1 MRNKHSNIIW
11 GLIFFCLFL
20 ITACSG
26 GGGGDETTY
35 VVLTEPNLLLSES
48 SYDFGGIVVKNSAER
63 QFTITNTGNR
73 DLRITSFSSSDAQ
86 FIVPTVSDN
95 CSGKSLA
102 PNGSCTFIARFTPA
116 LYGAQSGNISIAADD
131 PATIPLRGDGW
142 LNVWI
147 NKIIGNCSNISI
159 DVTVTDPL
167 SPLSTERLGSLTVDN
182 FILTLGGVTQTIN
195 VSANIFPDPVSVVLA
210 LDLSSSETNNLSAIK
225 AAAQS
230 FIDQLRET
238 DEAAIC
244 MFRALSEF
252 YPVSPNYFLPILTGR
267 SALKTYINGF
277 VETTLPDGTALYD
290 SIYESITRATDE
302 GTKGKLAVV
311 VLSDGVDT
319 ASTLH
324 SLDDVLAYAKLKGVM
339 LFTIFYVDASYY
351 PAATTDTLKQLAGD
365 TGGQYYNSGNSDDLT
380 VIFEEIAKTLSNKY
394 TITYTPSSSCSSG
407 LIIYPQVQAN
417 WDGKHGQTSGKYTMP

>member
-1 MRNKHSNIIW
+1 MI
-11 GLIFFCLFL
+11 FCLFF
-20 ITACSG
+20 ITACG
-26 GGGGDETTY
+26 GGGGGGSSKT
-35 VVLTEPNLLLSES
+35 VIAEPKISLSES
-48 SYDFGGIVVKNSAER
+48 SYDFGGIVVKNSSER

-73 DLRITSFSSSDAQ
+73 DLRITSFSSSNAQ
-86 FIVPTVSDN
+86 FTVPTVSDN
-95 CSGKSLA
+95 CSGKSVA
-102 PNGSCTFIARFTPA
+102 PNGNCTFITRFTPA
-116 LYGAQSGNISIAADD
+116 AHGAQGGTISIAADD
-131 PATIPLRGDGW
+131 PATILLQGDGW

-147 NKIIGNCSNISI
+147 NRITGNCASISI

-167 SPLSTERLGSLTVDN
+167 SLERLGSLTKDN
-182 FILTLGGVTQTIN
+182 FILTLGSVTQTIN
-195 VSANIFPDPVSVVLA
+195 VSANVFPDPVSVVLA

-230 FIDQLRET
+230 FIDQLRDT
-238 DEAAIC
+238 DESAIC
-244 MFRALSEF
+244 MFRVLSEF
-252 YPVSPNYFLPILTGR
+252 YPVSPNYFLPIVTGR
-267 SALKTYINGF
+267 SALKAYINGF

-290 SIYESITRATDE
+290 SIYESITIAANE

-319 ASTLH
+319 ASTRTLTE
-324 SLDDVLAYAKLKGVM
+324 VVEYAKLKGVM

-351 PAATTDTLKQLAGD
+351 PAATAETLKQLAGD

>member
-1 MRNKHSNIIW
+1 MRNKHTNIIW

-20 ITACSG
+20 ITACG
-26 GGGGDETTY
+26 GGSSGDETTY
-35 VVLTEPNLLLSES
+35 VVLAEPNLLLSES

-86 FIVPTVSDN
+86 FTVPTVSDN

-116 LYGAQSGNISIAADD
+116 AYGAQSGNISIAADD

-147 NKIIGNCSNISI
+147 NKITGNCSNISI

-167 SPLSTERLGSLTVDN
+167 STERLGSLIVDN

-195 VSANIFPDPVSVVLA
+195 VSANVFPDPVSVVLA
-210 LDLSSSETNNLSAIK
+210 LDMSISEMNNLSTMKLAT
-225 AAAQS
+225 QS
-230 FIDQLRET
+230 FIDQLRDT
-238 DEAAIC
+238 DEGAIC
-244 MFRALSEF
+244 MFRTAMDF
-252 YPVSPNYFLPILTGR
+252 YPVSPDYFLPISTGR
-267 SALKTYINGF
+267 SALKNYIAGF
-277 VETTLPDGTALYD
+277 DPTTLPGETALYD
-290 SIYESITRATDE
+290 SIYEAITRAADH
-302 GTKGKLAVV
+302 GINGKLAVV

-319 ASTLH
+319 ASTH
-324 SLDDVLAYAKLKGVM
+324 SLDDVVAYAKEQGVL